1 MSSFGIWVQMIV
13 RLAGPS
19 VSSQLFA
26 QGMSD
31 GGLPILFHVA
41 QLHRKHGGD
50 LNDAQQKEK
59 TEREPS
65 RPRSDVQLVSYV

>member
-1 MSSFGIWVQMIV
+1 MIV

-41 QLHRKHGGD
+41 SFIVNANH
-50 LNDAQQKEK
+50 
-59 TEREPS
+59 S
-65 RPRSDVQLVSYV
+65 VI